1 MLLTSALIFL
11 AVTLAAFG
19 LADLIGQRG
28 LRHRLER
35 FADGSSATLDLS
47 EPEPTGV
54 AQRMAG
60 LLTYLGERFGGKRNE
75 ARVGRLRQR
84 LIEAGFRQRSAP
96 TRFVGLQLLLAT
108 GLPLLALLVPG
119 LWTFGYG
126 RVVAALCVAAAVGF
140 ALPSYLLDKRRG
152 YRKTEIDHGLPDALD
167 LMVVCVEAGLGLT
180 ASLTRV
186 AREFTR
192 TNPVLSSEFELVHL
206 ECRAGKGT
214 TDALRA
220 MADRTDVSDLRSL
233 VAMLIQT
240 ERFGTSLADSLRIHA
255 DSMRVKRLQ
264 RAEEAAQK
272 APVRMLFPA
281 ALFIFPA
288 TLMVTVG
295 PGLMALFVFFK
306 EKGS

>member
-11 AVTLAAFG
+11 AVSLAAFG
-19 LADLIGQRG
+19 LASLIGQRG
-28 LRHRLER
+28 VRRRLER
-35 FADGSSATLDLS
+35 LADGSTATVDLS
-47 EPEPTGV
+47 QPEEAGFR
-54 AQRMAG
+54 QKIGG
-60 LLTYLGERFGGKRNE
+60 LLSSLGERFSGKQNE
-75 ARVGRLRQR
+75 TRTGRLRQR
-84 LIEAGFRQRSAP
+84 LLEAGFRQRSAP
-96 TRFVGLQLLLAT
+96 MAFVGLQLVLST
-108 GLPLLALLVPG
+108 GLPLLALLVPS
-119 LWTFGYG
+119 LWTFGYA
-126 RVVAALCVAAAVGF
+126 RAVAALCVAAVVGF
-140 ALPSYLLDKRRG
+140 ALPSYLLDKRRA
-152 YRKTEIDHGLPDALD
+152 YRKTEMDHGLPDALD

-186 AREFTR
+186 AREFAR

-214 TDALRA
+214 TDALRS
-220 MADRTDVSDLRSL
+220 MAERTDVADLRSL

-295 PGLMALFVFFK
+295 PGLMALFSFFK
-306 EKGS
+306 DSGS